1 MVERK
6 VCSFCGNEIEPGT
19 GRMYVKKDGSVYSFC
34 THKCYKN
41 MIHLRRVPR
50 RTLWTRQARGDG
62 RAISKEAPV
71 APEEAKAEE
80 SDAGAPK
87 QEETA
92 EKPAKK
98 AKKAKK
104 ARKVAPPEEKG
115 SEG

>member
-41 MIHLRRVPR
+41 MIQLRRVPR
-50 RTLWTRQARGDG
+50 RTLWTRQARSDG
-62 RAISKEAPV
+62 RPISKEAPA
-71 APEEAKAEE
+71 APEEAKTEE
-80 SDAGAPK
+80 SDAGTPK
-87 QEETA
+87 EEEAA

-98 AKKAKK
+98 ARKAK
-104 ARKVAPPEEKG
+104 KVAPPEKKEA
-115 SEG
+115 EG